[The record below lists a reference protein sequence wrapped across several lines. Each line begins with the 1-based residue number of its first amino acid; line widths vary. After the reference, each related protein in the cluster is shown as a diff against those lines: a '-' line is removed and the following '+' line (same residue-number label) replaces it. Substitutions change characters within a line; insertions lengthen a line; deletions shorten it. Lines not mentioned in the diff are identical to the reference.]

1 MGAGGGNGEKRQCV
15 QSSGGKRR
23 SLNQSKME
31 KRKKKKEGGEGR
43 SKSIRSPSRAPVRA
57 GTRWVRWETGEQEPR
72 SLDKDLGQQKSE
84 KGRVW
89 EPSGAQGQQEGLA
102 KPQLWAEGHLSGQM
116 AGWEVRGH
124 FFLPLKLA
132 LPRALFPP

>member
-1 MGAGGGNGEKRQCV
+1 M
-15 QSSGGKRR
+15 
-23 SLNQSKME
+23 
-31 KRKKKKEGGEGR
+31 
-43 SKSIRSPSRAPVRA
+43 RA
-57 GTRWVRWETGEQEPR
+57 GTRWVRWETGEHEPR